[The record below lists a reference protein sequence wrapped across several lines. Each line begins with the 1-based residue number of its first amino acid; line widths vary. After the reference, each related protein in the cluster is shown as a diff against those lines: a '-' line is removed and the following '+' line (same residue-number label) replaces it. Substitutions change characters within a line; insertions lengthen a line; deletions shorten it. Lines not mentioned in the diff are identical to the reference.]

1 MAAPPK
7 TCKLMVHGDS
17 LSAAYGL
24 KREEGWVTLLEKKL
38 SAEKIDCAVVNASIS
53 GETTAGGLARLPALL
68 AQHKPSHVLLEL
80 GGNDGLRGLP
90 LNEMNGNLLNMVT
103 PRSQGGPTENDPSPN
118 GSDSKESGQD
128 GDPGK
133 KSAAAAAAAADA
145 ANFEKMEKEIK
156 EALAKNPKLDK
167 LKDQVQF
174 ARDKDRDKVARRGN
188 HNHAKNAGKQE
199 EPILALPVFVFLNM
213 LC

>member
-1 MAAPPK
+1 MTHKHITFSVLFSLGLVSACMAAPPK

-90 LNEMNGNLLNMVT
+90 LNEMNGNLLNMVNQAQQAQAQVLLIGVQIPPNYGRPYNEKFQQT
-103 PRSQGGPTENDPSPN
+103 FKEVAKAKRVALVPSLLEKLA
-118 GSDSKESGQD
+118 DSREAFQAD
-128 GDPGK
+128 GIHPVASAQPALLDTVWPQLKLQLK
-133 KSAAAAAAAADA
+133 K
-145 ANFEKMEKEIK
+145 
-156 EALAKNPKLDK
+156 
-167 LKDQVQF
+167 
-174 ARDKDRDKVARRGN
+174 
-188 HNHAKNAGKQE
+188 
-199 EPILALPVFVFLNM
+199 
-213 LC
+213 

>member
-1 MAAPPK
+1 MTHKHITFSVLFSLGLGSACLAAPPQ

-24 KREEGWVTLLEKKL
+24 KREEGWVSLLEKKL
-38 SAEKIDCAVVNASIS
+38 SAEKIDCTVVNASIS

-103 PRSQGGPTENDPSPN
+103 QAQQAQAQVLLVGVQIPPNYGRPYNEKFQQTFKEVAKAKRVALVPSLLEKLA
-118 GSDSKESGQD
+118 DSREAFQAD
-128 GDPGK
+128 GIHPVASAQPALLDTVWPQLKLQLK
-133 KSAAAAAAAADA
+133 K
-145 ANFEKMEKEIK
+145 
-156 EALAKNPKLDK
+156 
-167 LKDQVQF
+167 
-174 ARDKDRDKVARRGN
+174 
-188 HNHAKNAGKQE
+188 
-199 EPILALPVFVFLNM
+199 
-213 LC
+213 